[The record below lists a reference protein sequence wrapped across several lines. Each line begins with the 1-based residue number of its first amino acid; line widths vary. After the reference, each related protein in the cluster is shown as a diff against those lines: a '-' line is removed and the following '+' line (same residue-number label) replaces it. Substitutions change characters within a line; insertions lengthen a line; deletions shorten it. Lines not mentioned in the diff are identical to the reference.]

1 MTTLHEP
8 VLMGEVLYY
17 LSPRPGG
24 IYVDGTVGAGGH
36 SGAVLEATGGRC
48 RLVAMDRDPD
58 ALAIARQALDR
69 WGPAVDLVHSN
80 FADFEAVLD
89 DRGIAEVDG
98 ILLDLGVSSMQ
109 LDRPERGFSFHADAP
124 LDMRMDP
131 TRGETAAGLI
141 NRLDAGELARIL
153 RDYGEERWASRI
165 ARFIVETRAR
175 EPIVTTGQLEAVIKA
190 AIPAAARRR
199 GGHPARRTFQALR
212 IAVND
217 ELQSLSRF
225 IEPAARRL
233 ARDGR
238 LVIISFHSLE
248 DRIVKQAFRRL
259 SQGCSCPPGVPCRC
273 GGDAILE
280 ILTRRPVTADENELR
295 RNPRSRSAK
304 LRAARRIA
312 ATGSE

>member
-1 MTTLHEP
+1 IL
-8 VLMGEVLYY
+8 LRGEVLYN
-17 LSPRPGG
+17 LSPRRGG

-165 ARFIVETRAR
+165 A
-175 EPIVTTGQLEAVIKA
+175 
-190 AIPAAARRR
+190 
-199 GGHPARRTFQALR
+199 
-212 IAVND
+212 
-217 ELQSLSRF
+217 
-225 IEPAARRL
+225 
-233 ARDGR
+233 
-238 LVIISFHSLE
+238 
-248 DRIVKQAFRRL
+248 
-259 SQGCSCPPGVPCRC
+259 
-273 GGDAILE
+273 
-280 ILTRRPVTADENELR
+280 
-295 RNPRSRSAK
+295 
-304 LRAARRIA
+304 
-312 ATGSE
+312 

>member
-1 MTTLHEP
+1 
-8 VLMGEVLYY
+8 MGEVLYY